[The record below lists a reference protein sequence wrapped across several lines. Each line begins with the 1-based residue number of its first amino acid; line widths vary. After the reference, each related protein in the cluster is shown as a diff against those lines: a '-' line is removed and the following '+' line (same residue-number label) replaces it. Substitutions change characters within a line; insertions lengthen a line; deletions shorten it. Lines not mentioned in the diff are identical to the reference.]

1 MADGFR
7 SLAAVLRERAE
18 VARSPVVSPPVPSP
32 AAVASPPLDVPI
44 SAPAVAASPTPQVA
58 SFCSD
63 VALARV
69 AALEAFERGAV
80 ALLERLAE
88 DVLARELAMAP
99 ADVSALVRRLVAGFD
114 AASPVAIVAAPAD
127 AESIDCGIPVRG
139 DPSLATGDVVLVV
152 RDGTVDARMALRLRQ
167 SLSEASR

>member
-1 MADGFR
+1 VAEGFR
-7 SLAAVLRERAE
+7 SLAAVLRDRAAATSLPIAPP
-18 VARSPVVSPPVPSP
+18 VAPPTAASSVPDVAVIVPAVVVSP
-32 AAVASPPLDVPI
+32 A
-44 SAPAVAASPTPQVA
+44 PQVA

-69 AALEAFERGAV
+69 AALEAFERGAA

-88 DVLARELAMAP
+88 DVLARELTTAP
-99 ADVSALVRRLVAGFD
+99 ADVSAIVRRLVAGFD

-139 DPSLATGDVVLVV
+139 DPSLAPGDVVLVV

-167 SLSEASR
+167 ALSEASR